1 VTFLSY
7 AQNGED
13 VVLARAFDDGHQGFY
28 VDIGAADPVS
38 DSVTKLFY
46 DAGWSGIDVE
56 PASRTAQQLR
66 DARPRDLTL
75 EVAVGDR
82 PGERTFYEVLGEHM
96 GNSSLVEA
104 YAADHGG
111 AEGMAERAVEV
122 VTLAQLWDEHV
133 GERTVDFLKI
143 DVEGSEAEVLAGADL
158 ARHRPRVLVVEA
170 TRPGTSVASHEE
182 WEPGVLD
189 TGYALALFDGLN
201 RFYVREEDATLR
213 PALAVPANV
222 LDDYVPYR
230 YQQWHCSAVRADAE
244 LATAR
249 AELEG
254 AATRASGLETALT
267 LTREELARSQAGL
280 RDAQAERDA
289 ARAALRTIAVPA
301 RTNNN

>member
-1 VTFLSY
+1 VTLLSY

-56 PASRTAQQLR
+56 PASWTAQQLR

-82 PGERTFYEVLGEHM
+82 SGERTFYEVLGEHM
-96 GNSSLVEA
+96 GNSSLVEG
-104 YAADHGG
+104 YAADHGS
-111 AEGMAERAVEV
+111 AEGMAARAVQV

-158 ARHRPRVLVVEA
+158 KRHRPRVLVVEA

-189 TGYALALFDGLN
+189 AGYALTLFDGLN
-201 RFYVREEDATLR
+201 RFYVREEDEALR

-222 LDDYVPYR
+222 LDGYVPYR
-230 YQQWHCSAVRADAE
+230 YHQWQATAADADTE
-244 LATAR
+244 LARRR
-249 AELEG
+249 AELEEIG
-254 AATRASGLETALT
+254 ARVVELETALT
-267 LTREELARSQAGL
+267 LTRGELARSQAAL
-280 RDAQAERDA
+280 RDAHAEREA
-289 ARAALRTIAVPA
+289 ARVALRTAAVPA
-301 RTNNN
+301 RTNHN